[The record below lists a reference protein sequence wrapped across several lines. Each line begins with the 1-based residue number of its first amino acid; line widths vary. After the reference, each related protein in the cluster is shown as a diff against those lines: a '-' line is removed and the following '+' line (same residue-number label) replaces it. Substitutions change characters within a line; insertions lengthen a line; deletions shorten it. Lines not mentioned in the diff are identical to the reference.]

1 MLEKLQYKNHIN
13 EVLDFGTKKLYVNEN
28 DLRDFAWEVTSKNN
42 RISGFKKG
50 IVSKT
55 IPIIMKVDTVEEGL
69 QLRNKLFEVFEK
81 DVLAVKHGKIIIG
94 DYYLKCFVTES
105 AKTDYLIYKGYMRI
119 NAKIST
125 DFPYWVKESTTRFNY
140 ARTGETGT
148 NLDYNRD
155 FPSDYASNLIGTSL
169 INSNFVASN
178 FKMVIHGACENPV
191 VTIAGHNY
199 AVNVSIA
206 ESEYLTIDSINKTII
221 KTLADGRTEN
231 CFNLR
236 DRSSYIFE
244 KIPAGTLNVAS
255 SSDFLFDVTLLEE
268 RGEPK
273 WI

>member
-1 MLEKLQYKNHIN
+1 MLEKLQYKNHMN
-13 EVLDFGTKKLYVNEN
+13 EVLDFGSGKLYVNEN
-28 DLRDFAWEVTSKNN
+28 DLRDFAWEVASKNN
-42 RISGFKKG
+42 RISGFDKG
-50 IVSKT
+50 IVTKT

-81 DVLAVKHGKIIIG
+81 DVLTVKHGKIIIG

-105 AKTDYLIYKGYMRI
+105 VKSSYLIHKGYMRI
-119 NAKIST
+119 DAKVTT
-125 DFPYWVKESTTRFNY
+125 DFPYWQKETTTAFNY
-140 ARTGETGT
+140 GGAKVVGK

-155 FPSDYASNLIGTSL
+155 FPSDYTSNLIGTSL

-178 FKMVIHGACENPV
+178 FRMNIYGACENPV
-191 VTIAGHNY
+191 ITIAGHNY
-199 AVNVSIA
+199 GVNVSIA
-206 ESEYLTIDSINKTII
+206 ANEYLTIDSVNKTII

-244 KIPAGTLNVAS
+244 KIPAGTQNVSANAG
-255 SSDFLFDVTLLEE
+255 FKFDVVLLEE
-268 RGEPK
+268 RSEPK